1 MSDAPANAEKVASNE
16 EVVTYL
22 RGIAQRVVDELAKG
36 LEAGAEVKDV
46 VAMVAD
52 GFGTDAGLLAI
63 LGAAF
68 DDGRED
74 AASRVAVDAAKV
86 DPVYKGLVGGEARAT
101 WREETICLR
110 CDHSAVC
117 SVHRSTQPEM
127 LISIR
132 RCLAFRSHAG

>member
-1 MSDAPANAEKVASNE
+1 MSETPEAAGASNE

-22 RGIAQRVVDELAKG
+22 RGVAKRVVDELTKG

-46 VAMVAD
+46 AAMVAD

-74 AASRVAVDAAKV
+74 AATRVASAASKV
-86 DPVYKGLVGGEARAT
+86 DPHYTGLVGGEARAT
-101 WREETICLR
+101 WREETICGR
-110 CDHSAVC
+110 CDRAGVC
-117 SVHRSTQPEM
+117 SVHRATQPEM
-127 LISIR
+127 LVSIR
-132 RCLAFRSHAG
+132 RCLAFRPVAG